1 MTKLNTNLTANE
13 LKAAMI
19 LVTECVG
26 GMGGERPSDLENDEY
41 TWVDAKVLKAHGYS
55 AQSAN
60 ATFGSLKEKGFI
72 EDVSKN
78 EWCLATS
85 AWRWLDT
92 QWDAY
97 QNPQAAGGEFPV
109 EEAPV
114 AAEPAIKLGA
124 QEGPELLTNR
134 QLIDAIWLKGKIA
147 MPVAMNGNVCHIII
161 EKTDLVEE
169 LKTLDPD
176 AIASWAFYGELRPG
190 VRKLDIA

>member
-1 MTKLNTNLTANE
+1 MTTAKQARHSHFQRGSGVFNCTSCGRSTRVTTQDNDKICAECWDLAGEVNCLSDNGETYESPANVRAIFDRCVERGGSVE
-13 LKAAMI
+13 LLLRDYADVAEFVGWPVKAEA
-19 LVTECVG
+19 
-26 GMGGERPSDLENDEY
+26 
-41 TWVDAKVLKAHGYS
+41 
-55 AQSAN
+55 
-60 ATFGSLKEKGFI
+60 
-72 EDVSKN
+72 
-78 EWCLATS
+78 
-85 AWRWLDT
+85 
-92 QWDAY
+92 
-97 QNPQAAGGEFPV
+97 

-114 AAEPAIKLGA
+114 AAESAIKLGK